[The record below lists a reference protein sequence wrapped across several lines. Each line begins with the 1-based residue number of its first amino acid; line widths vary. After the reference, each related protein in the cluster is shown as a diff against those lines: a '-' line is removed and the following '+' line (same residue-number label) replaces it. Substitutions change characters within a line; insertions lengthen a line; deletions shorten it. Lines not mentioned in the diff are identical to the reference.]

1 MKKKREFYS
10 NVTTMRKI
18 VFVSARGKNY
28 KNHSAGGEGGGG
40 SAKEKNEESIRELQV
55 L

>member
-1 MKKKREFYS
+1 M
-10 NVTTMRKI
+10 
-18 VFVSARGKNY
+18 FVSARGKNY
-28 KNHSAGGEGGGG
+28 KNHSAGGEGWGGGGG